1 MFNMEKVTSK
11 FLIAIIIGILIG
23 IYWIILGHPISVLI
37 LAFISALL
45 FAFWLWMLV
54 DCATREPSQDND
66 KLVWVIII
74 VFTHFIGALLY
85 YFIRRPKRK
94 AEIGG

>member
-1 MFNMEKVTSK
+1 MEKLTYK
-11 FLIAIIIGILIG
+11 FLIPIILGILISVYGIILGYPINVLIAII
-23 IYWIILGHPISVLI
+23 
-37 LAFISALL
+37 FALL
-45 FAFWLWMLV
+45 FAFWLWVLV

-94 AEIGG
+94 AEFGE

>member
-1 MFNMEKVTSK
+1 MEKLTYK
-11 FLIAIIIGILIG
+11 FLIPIIIGILISVYG
-23 IYWIILGHPISVLI
+23 IILGYPINVLI
-37 LAFISALL
+37 AIIFALL
-45 FAFWLWMLV
+45 FAFWLWVLV

-94 AEIGG
+94 AEYGE